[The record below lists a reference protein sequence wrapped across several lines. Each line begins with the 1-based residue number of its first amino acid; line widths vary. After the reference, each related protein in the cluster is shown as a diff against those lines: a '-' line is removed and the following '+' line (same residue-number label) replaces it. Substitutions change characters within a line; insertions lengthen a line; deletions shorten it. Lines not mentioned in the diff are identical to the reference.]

1 MKERGSEEKKRR
13 EKVKNS
19 RCGRSVRK
27 GVVDK
32 EKEKKEKKKK
42 TNEKEKGMNKSKIT
56 NEGIF
61 VMKEFFFGYK
71 KFRKNMNTVIF
82 VLT

>member
-1 MKERGSEEKKRR
+1 M
-13 EKVKNS
+13 N
-19 RCGRSVRK
+19 
-27 GVVDK
+27 